1 MSAGPELSLEE
12 LDQKDQD
19 YRADL
24 EHNQRPSNIIMLRML
39 PPNATANEVNLFFIR
54 IFKGWLF
61 LSPFLLT
68 FKEMFVFTIS
78 VKADIARQMYTS
90 RTYVSERWLKSHRC
104 AGHRGKRPFS
114 LDVDR
119 SGRSSRSK
127 ASSRGRSV

>member
-54 IFKGWLF
+54 GRLF
-61 LSPFLLT
+61 LSPFRLT
-68 FKEMFVFTIS
+68 FKEMFDICNICQS
-78 VKADIARQMYTS
+78 GYSKAD
-90 RTYVSERWLKSHRC
+90 VH
-104 AGHRGKRPFS
+104 
-114 LDVDR
+114 
-119 SGRSSRSK
+119 
-127 ASSRGRSV
+127 

>member
-90 RTYVSERWLKSHRC
+90 RTYVSER
-104 AGHRGKRPFS
+104 
-114 LDVDR
+114 
-119 SGRSSRSK
+119 
-127 ASSRGRSV
+127 